1 MGNSNSIYPGED
13 KIGSKIRSV
22 FDSNYTAEKLISK
35 QNWQEMKKQTNQ
47 MLCLL
52 KLGGYT
58 LVFCMLRDSNDKIFF
73 QNQNCRPGET
83 PQQVS
88 VLASLTET
96 QHQFQAPILGGTQLP
111 IIFFSGGY
119 NVLLAPAGTNMH
131 VVHIQTSRHT
141 HTHKINKQTN
151 K

>member
-1 MGNSNSIYPGED
+1 MGNCANSIYPGED

-47 MLCLL
+47 MSCLQ

-58 LVFCMLRDSNDKIFF
+58 LVFCMLRDSNKKIFF

-88 VLASLTET
+88 VLAFLAET
-96 QHQFQAPILGGTQLP
+96 QHQFQAPILGGAQLP
-111 IIFFSGGY
+111 IIFFLEDTTSSSGSCRYQHARG
-119 NVLLAPAGTNMH
+119 A
-131 VVHIQTSRHT
+131 HT
-141 HTHKINKQTN
+141 DKEAHSHT
-151 K
+151 